1 MLLLRNLNYE
11 LNCEFNSVG
20 KRGRK
25 IKKYLHTIK
34 GHYSDNLLQ
43 LERMITEVLHFVLPQ

>member
-11 LNCEFNSVG
+11 LNCEFNSLG
-20 KRGRK
+20 KQGQK
-25 IKKYLHTIK
+25 IKKYLHTMK

-43 LERMITEVLHFVLPQ
+43 LERMITEMGS